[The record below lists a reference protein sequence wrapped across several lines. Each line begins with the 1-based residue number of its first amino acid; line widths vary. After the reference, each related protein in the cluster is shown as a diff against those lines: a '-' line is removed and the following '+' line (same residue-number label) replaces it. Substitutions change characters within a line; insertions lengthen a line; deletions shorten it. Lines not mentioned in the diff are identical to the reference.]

1 MRLQYC
7 RSNRRHLK
15 PMALQR
21 QARPRRCASGEGHS
35 ERCEIRAAEIT
46 QVRIGMRSAPIR
58 NSLKRDSQGGAKRR
72 RAEVGCSVRALPRAV
87 VGHIGRPVS
96 HFSSATA
103 NVGERGRQKARA
115 LSGVACGVG
124 GVSSGKFSLD
134 TRESRQCASCRDGRS
149 RTQRASATFAASPVQ
164 PGTDVVRAARKCWP
178 QPNARSW
185 PRRANTSQFGRY
197 LNAKSRGHGQ
207 QKLAGKAWPNPV

>member
-1 MRLQYC
+1 MQSGKLAEAAVHSPDVCTALHIDLVHNRVLPAARLLKLSRADVRLQYC

-124 GVSSGKFSLD
+124 GVSSEKFSLD
-134 TRESRQCASCRDGRS
+134 TRESRQCTSCRDGRS
-149 RTQRASATFAASPVQ
+149 RTQRFCNFRSVP
-164 PGTDVVRAARKCWP
+164 RAAR
-178 QPNARSW
+178 N
-185 PRRANTSQFGRY
+185 
-197 LNAKSRGHGQ
+197 
-207 QKLAGKAWPNPV
+207 